1 MIRTSARAGF
11 WGVILLALSACSP
24 FTQSAADRVVVGVPD
39 GFREGSIAPEIPS
52 TAAPRAGWVSDDK
65 FGIVLLG
72 SSSCPPTVTRL
83 TVVSPDE
90 MTFSVDSRPRGTCTD
105 DAIPTTHIFQVPPE
119 ITQRPVRLVPDP
131 PSGIDQI
138 LLP

>member
-1 MIRTSARAGF
+1 MIRKVGF
-11 WGVILLALSACSP
+11 WGVILLALGACSA
-24 FTQSAADRVVVGVPD
+24 FTQSAADRVVVGVPE
-39 GFREGSIAPEIPS
+39 GFREGSIAPEIAS
-52 TAAPRAGWVSDDK
+52 TASPRAGWVSDDE

-90 MTFSVDSRPRGTCTD
+90 MSFSVDSRQRGNCTD

-119 ITQRPVRLVPDP
+119 ITQRPVRLVPKP
-131 PSGIDQI
+131 PSEIDHI
-138 LLP
+138 VLP